1 MMDSVRRALIVD
13 EHAVVRQGLRYLLE
27 KTDDLACCGEAD
39 TAADARNAIDQAN
52 PDVLICEISFRR
64 LDGIELVRKMRAH
77 FPRLPILVLSVLDE
91 IIYAPRMLALGVSG
105 YIMKQAPTELILTA
119 LRAVLDGNVYVSE
132 PIGNN
137 MLSRFAGGAAPL
149 TADPLEQ
156 LSNRE
161 LQVLRLIGA
170 GSSTREA
177 AQLLHLSIKTVE
189 SHRQRI
195 KRKLNL
201 RTGIQ
206 LLRYA
211 MLSEGLELQW
221 LARFE

>member
-13 EHAVVRQGLRYLLE
+13 EHPVVRQGLRYLLE
-27 KTDDLACCGEAD
+27 STGDLACCGEAD
-39 TAADARNAIDQAN
+39 SAVDARSAIDQAD

-64 LDGIELVRKMRAH
+64 LDGIELVRQMRAH
-77 FPRLPILVLSVLDE
+77 FPRLPILVLSVMDE
-91 IIYAPRMLALGVSG
+91 TIYAPRMLALGVGG

-132 PIGNN
+132 PIGNS
-137 MLSRFAGGAAPL
+137 MLSRFAGGAAHL
-149 TADPLEQ
+149 AADPIEQ

-201 RTGIQ
+201 TTGIQ

-211 MLSEGLELQW
+211 MLSQGLDLQGA
-221 LARFE
+221 ARFE